1 MTDRRCARQL
11 TVENPY
17 NAALS
22 SFQPEAT
29 YRWFEGLA
37 ELESLVPA
45 PAGACS
51 DKQLTHCAKRLHG
64 DTVRPR
70 LREPQRVRY

>member
-37 ELESLVPA
+37 ERKSLVPA
-45 PAGACS
+45 PAGAWGGE
-51 DKQLTHCAKRLHG
+51 D
-64 DTVRPR
+64 
-70 LREPQRVRY
+70 LRW